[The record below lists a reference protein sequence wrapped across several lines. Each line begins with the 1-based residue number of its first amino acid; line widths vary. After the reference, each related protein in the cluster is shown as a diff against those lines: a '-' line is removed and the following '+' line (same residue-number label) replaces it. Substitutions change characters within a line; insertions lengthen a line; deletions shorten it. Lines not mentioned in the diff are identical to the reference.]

1 MGTFFAGFLRVPITS
16 VFMVVETS
24 GNYSIVLPVMI
35 SNTIAYLI
43 SRAYQDVALF
53 DLLAKQDDLE
63 LPSMEEQREQIV
75 LRVEDAMRKADLPPL
90 QASDTLARALEIAE
104 ASTEE
109 ILLVRFP
116 TGRWAGIARNDLRA
130 MAAEHPQETQL
141 REVLSTA
148 RLPILHPDQRLDDA
162 LRFIQGHALL
172 PVVSRA
178 GSRKLEGVLSLPD
191 ILTAY
196 QRNVLRFSCST
207 GFSLWI
213 LNLLFVPLRRC
224 APTLPQC
231 ASMPNATD

>member
-1 MGTFFAGFLRVPITS
+1 
-16 VFMVVETS
+16 
-24 GNYSIVLPVMI
+24 MI

-43 SRAYQDVALF
+43 SRKYQDVALF

-75 LRVEDAMRKADLPPL
+75 LRVEDAMRKPDMPPL

-104 ASTEE
+104 TSTEE
-109 ILLVRFP
+109 VLLVRFP
-116 TGRWAGIARNDLRA
+116 TGRWAGIARKDLPA
-130 MAAEHPQETQL
+130 MASAHSPETQL

-196 QRNVLRFSCST
+196 QK
-207 GFSLWI
+207 
-213 LNLLFVPLRRC
+213 
-224 APTLPQC
+224 
-231 ASMPNATD
+231 AS